1 MSHEEIAP
9 LYRLRPAAAEDT
21 PALCALWQRC
31 GLTVPHNDPEADIA
45 LFLASADAEIL
56 LAEREGEIVGSLCV
70 GHDGHRGWYY
80 YLAVD
85 PALQRRGL
93 GRHLVQEGERWLTQR
108 GLRKVQLMIRPTN
121 ARVRA
126 FYESCGYDL
135 TPRLVMARWLDGREA
150 PPPEIGADI
159 EAVVT
164 HLELKGKPALQRPHP
179 SRGHKLALLRAEEP
193 PLDFYRFLYRSVGS
207 DCLWWERLALDDTSL
222 AATIH
227 DPDVAIYV
235 LYVDGVP
242 AGFAELDARADAD
255 AVPATGQAERPCRLT
270 HFGLAPAFRGRGLGA
285 FLLHEVLELAWDRPC
300 DRLLLSVSTLDAPG
314 ALTLC
319 QRLGFELTGR
329 EERRFPDPR
338 GSGLLPRNA
347 GA

>member
-1 MSHEEIAP
+1 MSNKKIAP
-9 LYRLRPAAAEDT
+9 LYRLRPAQGNDT
-21 PALCALWQRC
+21 PALSALWQRC

-45 LFLASADAEIL
+45 LFQASADAEIL

-93 GRHLVQEGERWLTQR
+93 GRHLVQEGERWLKQR

-126 FYESCGYDL
+126 FYKSCGYDL
-135 TPRLVMARWLDGREA
+135 TPRLVMARWLDGEETPA
-150 PPPEIGADI
+150 PESGADV
-159 EAVVT
+159 EVVVT
-164 HLELKGKPALQRPHP
+164 HLEMDGKPALQRPHP
-179 SRGHKLALLRAEEP
+179 SGGHKLALLRAEQP

-207 DCLWWERLALDDTSL
+207 DCLWWERLALDDAAL

-227 DPDVAIYV
+227 DHDVAIYV

-242 AGFAELDARADAD
+242 AGFSELDSR
-255 AVPATGQAERPCRLT
+255 PQAETPRTGERGTRACRLT
-270 HFGLAPAFRGRGLGA
+270 HLGLAPAFRGRGLGA
-285 FLLHEVLELAWDRPC
+285 FLLHETLELAWDQPC
-300 DRLLLSVSTLDAPG
+300 SRLLLSVTTLDSPS

-319 QRLGFELTGR
+319 QRMGFALTGR
-329 EERRFPDPR
+329 EQHRFPDPR
-338 GSGLLPRNA
+338 GSGLLPPNA
-347 GA
+347 GI